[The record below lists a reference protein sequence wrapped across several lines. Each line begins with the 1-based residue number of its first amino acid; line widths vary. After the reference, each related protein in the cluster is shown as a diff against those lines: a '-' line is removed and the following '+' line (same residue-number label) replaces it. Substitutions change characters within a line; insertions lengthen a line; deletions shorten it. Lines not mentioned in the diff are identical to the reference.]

1 LTAANPLHIP
11 TISITIAMQRRNIF
25 GRIAHTNATMVDA
38 KGCTEPEMTGFP
50 TRKMRS
56 PWKKVD
62 FAKALNPA

>member
-1 LTAANPLHIP
+1 
-11 TISITIAMQRRNIF
+11 
-25 GRIAHTNATMVDA
+25 MVDA

-62 FAKALNPA
+62 FAKALNPS